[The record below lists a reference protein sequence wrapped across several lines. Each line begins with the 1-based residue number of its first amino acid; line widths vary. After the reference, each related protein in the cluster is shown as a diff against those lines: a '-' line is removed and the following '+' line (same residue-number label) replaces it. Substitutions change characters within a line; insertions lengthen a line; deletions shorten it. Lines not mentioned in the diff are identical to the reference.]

1 MWRCIM
7 VACNGLKTV
16 EHQVAPFHSFS
27 YLLAR
32 RKFKPKFMTNT
43 MMTACGEIV
52 MHMRQNGSSWRTWLY
67 DDPCQAL
74 SWRMIMIMMIV
85 LFCIHSTRIL
95 IKHSLEDMII
105 WWSLPSLV
113 FHIIISLQSLE
124 RTSWCKDPWRGRIKR
139 KLEAKNTKRTKHW
152 WFFDDGGIGCMKKA
166 DRKLGE
172 WKTEIC
178 GTAAKTCL

>member
-1 MWRCIM
+1 
-7 VACNGLKTV
+7 
-16 EHQVAPFHSFS
+16 
-27 YLLAR
+27 
-32 RKFKPKFMTNT
+32 
-43 MMTACGEIV
+43 
-52 MHMRQNGSSWRTWLY
+52 
-67 DDPCQAL
+67 
-74 SWRMIMIMMIV
+74 
-85 LFCIHSTRIL
+85 
-95 IKHSLEDMII
+95 MII

-172 WKTEIC
+172 WKTENC
-178 GTAAKTCL
+178 GTAAKTCLSKKEVISMESTNVSTCSENCAAHVCAMHKKKGTQSGKGWVAFGVLKFKRKLQSLLYVKTVVHPRSLQSSNAKNTSAYIVFLSLHQCKFSLRCLC